1 MSHLTR
7 YLTAV
12 GVAMALL
19 AVLVPTAA
27 LAHEK
32 RAVGKYTFVVG
43 FVNEPTIQNQPNGL
57 DLTITDAN
65 AKPVEGAEKTLKVA
79 VSYAGGTPKELELN
93 ASDENPGKYSASF
106 IPTKAGSYSFSFSG
120 SINGDPINA
129 TFHSGPNTFDDV
141 ISPTD
146 LQFPVAVPAP
156 ADLAQQT
163 QDANATAQAALQR
176 ATLFGAGGIAVGLIG
191 IIVGVVALVT
201 RTAAVASP
209 DRETP
214 VAKAKY

>member
-12 GVAMALL
+12 GVAVALF

-32 RAVGKYTFVVG
+32 RAVGKYTFLVG
-43 FVNEPTIQNQPNGL
+43 FVDEPTIQNQPNGA
-57 DLTITDAN
+57 DITVADADG
-65 AKPVEGAEKTLKVA
+65 KPVEGAEKTLKVA
-79 VSYAGGTPKELELN
+79 VSYAGGPPKDLPIA
-93 ASDENPGKYSASF
+93 ASDETPGKYSASF
-106 IPTKAGSYSFSFSG
+106 IPTKAGSYSFIFSG
-120 SINGDPINA
+120 TLNGDPINA
-129 TFHSGPNTFDDV
+129 TFSSGPNTFDDV

-163 QDANATAQAALQR
+163 ENANATAQAALQR
-176 ATLFGAGGIAVGLIG
+176 ATLFGLAGIAVGLVG
-191 IIVGVVALVT
+191 IVVGVVALVT
-201 RTAAVASP
+201 RSSAAASGIA
-209 DRETP
+209 DKP
-214 VAKAKY
+214 VAKAEY